1 MYKAIV
7 RVYEEEHSVILA
19 TDAELKYLIDYMDA
33 HSSFVDIIV
42 INKVKLS
49 DMTLQELISLCEN

>member
-7 RVYEEEHSVILA
+7 RVYEEEHSVVLA
-19 TDAELKYLIDYMDA
+19 NEIELKYLVDYMDA

-49 DMTLQELISLCEN
+49 DMTLPELVSLCEA